1 VRHQTVT
8 TRRTEEPEDV
18 LHCFQD
24 ECAKCCGLSESYAR
38 PGRCVNE
45 ACDGRMVAVKY
56 VRAEE
61 VQTLR
66 DQLKRAAA
74 ALEAIRDHGKVEG
87 HECWALHQGDCA
99 DVFQE
104 IARAT
109 LHHIGGQ

>member
-1 VRHQTVT
+1 MRHQTVT

-45 ACDGRMVAVKY
+45 ACDGRMIAVKY

-66 DQLKRAAA
+66 DQLERAVAAGDALADAVRALDSYA
-74 ALEAIRDHGKVEG
+74 ALGGAPMERT
-87 HECWALHQGDCA
+87 
-99 DVFQE
+99 
-104 IARAT
+104 ARADAA
-109 LHHIGGQ
+109 LRAWAARGQ